1 MAMFCRCARPR
12 RDRMLAPVTDE
23 EPSSPRELPTD
34 ALLRARRER
43 QELDE
48 LLDGRETHT
57 GRAIVDALEIAGF
70 SAWRE
75 HGTGRVVF
83 HDVHGN
89 QIGSWARAVARAV
102 EHERELLR
110 QADEL
115 RRDET

>member
-1 MAMFCRCARPR
+1 
-12 RDRMLAPVTDE
+12 MLAAVTDDE
-23 EPSSPRELPTD
+23 AREPRDLPAD

-57 GRAIVDALEIAGF
+57 SRAIVDALEIAGL

-75 HGTGRVVF
+75 QGTGRVVF
-83 HDVHGN
+83 HDAHGN
-89 QIGSWARAVARAV
+89 QVGSWMKAVARAV

-110 QADEL
+110 AAEEL

>member
-1 MAMFCRCARPR
+1 
-12 RDRMLAPVTDE
+12 VTDD
-23 EPSSPRELPTD
+23 EPSGPRDLPAD
-34 ALLRARRER
+34 ALRARRER
-43 QELDE
+43 EALDE

-57 GRAIVDALEIAGF
+57 GRAIVDALEIAGY

-89 QIGSWARAVARAV
+89 QIGSWARAVVRAV